1 MKDEARFG
9 RRLAGL
15 LSERN
20 RQLDPALRDA
30 LAAARRQAVAAAR
43 ARHAGAFHAPHLGRS
58 WWQAAK
64 PAVAAALLLAVLFG
78 GDYVN
83 TLRTQA
89 VQGEVETALLADDLP
104 IDAYLDQG
112 FRAWLLAESSA
123 SRS

>member
-30 LAAARRQAVAAAR
+30 LAAARRQAVTAAR
-43 ARHAGAFHAPHLGRS
+43 ERHAGVFRPHLGRS
-58 WWQAAK
+58 WWPALK
-64 PAVAAALLLAVLFG
+64 PAMAAALVLVVLFG

-89 VQGEVETALLADDLP
+89 MQGEVETALLADDLP

-112 FRAWLLAESSA
+112 FRAWLLADSSA